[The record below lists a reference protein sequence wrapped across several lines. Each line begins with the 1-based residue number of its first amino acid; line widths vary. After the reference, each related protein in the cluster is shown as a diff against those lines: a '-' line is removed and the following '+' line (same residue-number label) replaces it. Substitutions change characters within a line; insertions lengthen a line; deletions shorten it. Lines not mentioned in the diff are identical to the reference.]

1 MRLRAEKMRDK
12 RQRIQTAARQ
22 LFSTRGYDEASLRE
36 IAARADVGLGT
47 LFHYA
52 RDKRDLVFLIFNEDF
67 AAIIQDGLLAPRDGQ
82 PFVDQL
88 VEVFATHYHF
98 FKKDVSL
105 SRILMRKLIFY
116 SEGMHSA
123 EFLGN
128 RRALLVGLRR
138 LIRTA
143 QAEGQLRAD
152 EDPRTIAQLIFFV
165 FAAQI
170 RWWIAGRSPEVSAGL
185 NDLRRLLRMMI
196 DGVGPKS
203 VGAKRSTSFPP
214 AEALGYGAV
223 RLMVWVRQFQSF
235 RINDLE
241 MVDQM
246 FASWNRIA
254 SWLRQIDGF
263 Q

>member
-1 MRLRAEKMRDK
+1 MPSGHTAKRRAGVRAEKMRDK

-67 AAIIQDGLLAPRDGQ
+67 AAIIKDGLLAPRDGQ
-82 PFVDQL
+82 LFVDQL

-98 FKKDVSL
+98 FKKDVPL
-105 SRILMRKLIFY
+105 SRILMRELIFY

-185 NDLRRLLRMMI
+185 NDLRRLLGMMI
-196 DGVGPKS
+196 EGVGPKS
-203 VGAKRSTSFPP
+203 VGAKRRPRS
-214 AEALGYGAV
+214 
-223 RLMVWVRQFQSF
+223 RQTKHLTTERF
-235 RINDLE
+235 D
-241 MVDQM
+241 
-246 FASWNRIA
+246 
-254 SWLRQIDGF
+254 
-263 Q
+263 